1 MSNPNSGHHAHH
13 RGLQNH
19 SVGSIYPLAVVAYD
33 NGTEL
38 RYTIE
43 NLADGTVCC
52 ARDDSCGK
60 VIPRQWGRVN
70 SALSWL
76 SGDGR
81 QMQGFTT
88 VWVAARPVFDED
100 GVLQLPPPWARPL
113 TPYQEYQRALELDL
127 G

>member
-1 MSNPNSGHHAHH
+1 MSNPNSGHHAIH

-33 NGTEL
+33 NGTQL

-43 NLADGTVCC
+43 NLTNGTVCC
-52 ARDDSCGK
+52 GCENIGGK
-60 VIPRQWGRVN
+60 IAPRQWDRVVL
-70 SALSWL
+70 ALNWL
-76 SGDGR
+76 SSDTETS
-81 QMQGFTT
+81 GFTT
-88 VWVAARPVFDED
+88 VWVGARPVFDED
-100 GVLQLPPPWARPL
+100 GFLQLPKPPAVPL

>member
-33 NGTEL
+33 NGTQL
-38 RYTIE
+38 CYTIE

-52 ARDDSCGK
+52 AREDGCGI
-60 VIPRQWGRVN
+60 VGPRQWDRVIL
-70 SALSWL
+70 ALNWL
-76 SGDGR
+76 SASGPTH
-81 QMQGFTT
+81 GFTT

-100 GVLQLPPPWARPL
+100 GFLQLPPPPAVPL

>member
-33 NGTEL
+33 NGNEL

-43 NLADGTVCC
+43 NLTDGTVCC
-52 ARDDSCGK
+52 TRDDSGGRG
-60 VIPRQWGRVN
+60 VVPRQWDRAIL
-70 SALSWL
+70 ALSWL
-76 SGDGR
+76 SDSR
-81 QMQGFTT
+81 PTRGFTT
-88 VWVAARPVFDED
+88 VWVAARPVFDQY
-100 GVLQLPPPWARPL
+100 GFLQLPPPPAVPL
-113 TPYQEYQRALELDL
+113 TPYQEYQRALEMDV